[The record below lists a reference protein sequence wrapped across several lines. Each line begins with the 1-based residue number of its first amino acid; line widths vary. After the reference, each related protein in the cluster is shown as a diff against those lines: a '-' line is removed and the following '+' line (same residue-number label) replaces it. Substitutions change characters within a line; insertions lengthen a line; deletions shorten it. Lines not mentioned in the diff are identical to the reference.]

1 MADLFQIVGKVS
13 LEGVD
18 KVNSDLLGVTGTAQ
32 KSSGTF
38 GSVGKKI
45 ATAIGTAFA
54 TQKIIGFGKDVI
66 STTQSFSDSMK
77 KVQSLSGASGQELQ
91 KLNDTALKYGSTTAW
106 TSSQVADAMGY
117 MALAGFNTKQIMS
130 ALPGTL
136 GLASASGTDLARA
149 SDILTDA
156 LTAFGYKAKDATK
169 FADVLSTTQAK
180 SNTTVDALGEAFK
193 YAGTVAGTYK
203 YKVEDVATALGLMA
217 NAGVK
222 GTMAGTAFSSIISRL
237 GTNTSHARDTLE
249 KLGVQFFN
257 ADGTARDLGLVL
269 TELADKTKNMTV
281 EQKANIA
288 KTIAGQEA
296 QKGLLAILNQGSGA
310 YKDLQQQL
318 LNCGG
323 TASDMSKNMESGIGG
338 AIRTVQSA
346 IEGFKITLGQ
356 KFEPYLTKALQQIA
370 QFVTEKAVPSID
382 TFIDKI
388 SKMKDWFSKNSET
401 IKDVISVIGV
411 LTSAII
417 AFKAGAMIQ
426 SVVQSFQSA
435 QVALS
440 LFKLET
446 QGASIA
452 QGLLNGQLTL
462 GQTIVGLLT
471 GKITLAELATGLWAK
486 GQAVLNAVMSA
497 NPIAL
502 VVMAIGAL
510 IAIFVVAY
518 NKSETFRNAVD
529 TLWSKI
535 TEFGSKLVEWA
546 KGVPDAIITAFNT
559 ITDFVKNNWQGI
571 LVFIVNPFVGA
582 FKLLYDNCEGFR
594 NFVDNF
600 VKNVKT
606 VFKNGIDAIVKFFS
620 QSPQQIGYHIG
631 LALGKVAKWAVDM
644 ANKAK
649 EAGKNF
655 VNNVINFIKNLPS
668 NIATWFT
675 NTITKVTTWSTN
687 MANKAMQAGKTFV
700 TNVINFVK
708 NLPSNV
714 ATWLTNTINKLITFA
729 NNVGTKA
736 TQAGKNIFN
745 NIVNAVKTLPSK
757 IASIGSDIVKG
768 LWNGITGAGDWLKDK
783 VTGFCSGIVDGF
795 KAGFDSHSPAR
806 KLMPIGNWVTQGLG
820 VGITE
825 DDSAEKSM
833 KNKIANILGIAN
845 NTDTKIKVG
854 TSIDDVVNESPL
866 QKYQL
871 DFNAQLDSL
880 NDGFD
885 RLLAL
890 IGQYLPNI
898 AENMDRNI
906 VLDGNSLVVG
916 MSRKMDSQLGKM
928 SVAKGRGNV

>member
-18 KVNSDLLGVTGTAQ
+18 KANSDLLGVTGTAQ

-77 KVQSLSGASGQELQ
+77 KVQSLSGASGKELK

-169 FADVLSTTQAK
+169 FADVLSKTQAK

-346 IEGFKITLGQ
+346 IEGFKIKLGQ

-411 LTSAII
+411 LTTAII

-440 LFKLET
+440 LFKLQT

-502 VVMAIGAL
+502 VVMAIGTL

-518 NKSETFRNAVD
+518 NRSETFRNAVNG
-529 TLWSKI
+529 LWNKI
-535 TEFGSKLVEWA
+535 KEFGSNLVDFF
-546 KGVPDAIITAFNT
+546 KGLPDKIGQWFDSTLT
-559 ITDFVKNNWQGI
+559 K
-571 LVFIVNPFVGA
+571 
-582 FKLLYDNCEGFR
+582 
-594 NFVDNF
+594 
-600 VKNVKT
+600 VKT
-606 VFKNGIDAIVKFFS
+606 
-620 QSPQQIGYHIG
+620 
-631 LALGKVAKWAVDM
+631 WATNMV
-644 ANKAK
+644 NKAK
-649 EAGKNF
+649 ETGKNF
-655 VNNVINFIKNLPS
+655 VNNVVNFVKNLPE
-668 NIATWFT
+668 NIGYLIGFVLGKVARWAVDMAT
-675 NTITKVTTWSTN
+675 
-687 MANKAMQAGKTFV
+687 KAKETGKNFIN
-700 TNVINFVK
+700 NVINFVK
-708 NLPSNV
+708 NLPSKIHDFIEAVIQKVKTWSINMAIKARDAGRDFVKNV
-714 ATWLTNTINKLITFA
+714 IDFVKNLPSNIATWLTNTINKLTTFVT
-729 NNVGTKA
+729 NVGKKA
-736 TQAGKNIFN
+736 KEAGKNIFN
-745 NIVNAVKTLPSK
+745 NIIDTIKTLPSK
-757 IASIGSDIVKG
+757 VLSIGSDIVKG

-898 AENMDRNI
+898 ADNMDRNI

-916 MSRKMDSQLGKM
+916 MSRKMDAQLGKM